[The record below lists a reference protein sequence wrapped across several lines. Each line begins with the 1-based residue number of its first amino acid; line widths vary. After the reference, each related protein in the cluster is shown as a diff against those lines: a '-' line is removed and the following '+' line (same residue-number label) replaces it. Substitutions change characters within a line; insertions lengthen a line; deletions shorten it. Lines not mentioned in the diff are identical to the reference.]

1 MPNYL
6 SVSCSVLTY
15 NCIKYIHL
23 KYYFQ
28 IIFRFF
34 KMELGCSS
42 CYVLQSSKDQ
52 GLKLNKFICHELLR
66 KYKYRKVHQIPK
78 LL

>member
-34 KMELGCSS
+34 
-42 CYVLQSSKDQ
+42 
-52 GLKLNKFICHELLR
+52 
-66 KYKYRKVHQIPK
+66 
-78 LL
+78 

>member
-6 SVSCSVLTY
+6 LVSCSVLTY

-23 KYYFQ
+23 KYYFL

-34 KMELGCSS
+34 EKWNLDALLVMF
-42 CYVLQSSKDQ
+42 
-52 GLKLNKFICHELLR
+52 LKARRIWS
-66 KYKYRKVHQIPK
+66 
-78 LL
+78 